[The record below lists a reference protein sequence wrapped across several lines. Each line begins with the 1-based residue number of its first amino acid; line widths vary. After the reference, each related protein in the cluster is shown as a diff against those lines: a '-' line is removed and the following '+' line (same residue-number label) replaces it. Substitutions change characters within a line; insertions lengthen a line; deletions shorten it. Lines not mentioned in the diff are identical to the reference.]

1 MDEVLWCI
9 KNDKINMLK
18 TYVLSEFRVH
28 VNSKQHNLHG
38 VPSRRHGCRECKPW
52 AVCSECLHNAI
63 AACGIQPR
71 KGAFM
76 HACAYDIL
84 MHTTF
89 QHVGPIP
96 RCNAPSTA
104 RIIHRDQNLTG
115 ALYAVCCE
123 HDALHIFKTYVLRYL
138 EYVVLVEDI
147 YSSGFS
153 EYPKK
158 KCFLSALLVFW
169 LAAMQLVCPS
179 APYMRAKI
187 AAKGAPPLQDQS
199 ARCHTFDRDVSP
211 APRR

>member
-18 TYVLSEFRVH
+18 TYVLSEFRMH
-28 VNSKQHNLHG
+28 VNSNQHNMHG
-38 VPSRRHGCRECKPW
+38 VPSRSRSCRECKQW
-52 AVCSECLHNAI
+52 AVCTGCLHNAI

-96 RCNAPSTA
+96 RGNSASIA
-104 RIIHRDQNLTG
+104 GIIHRDQHLTG
-115 ALYAVCCE
+115 ALYAMCCE

-169 LAAMQLVCPS
+169 LAAMQLVCP
-179 APYMRAKI
+179 PEPHTRAKT
-187 AAKGAPPLQDQS
+187 ATKGALLQGDQS
-199 ARCHTFDRDVSP
+199 AQCHTFDRDLSP
-211 APRR
+211 APTR